1 MTENA
6 IAKPSYRVPAGSS
19 RINDGLMN
27 VISGA
32 GTAADKSSF
41 ARYGMTY
48 LDQYQIEASYRTSG
62 LSRKI
67 HDIVPYEMTREWRNW
82 QADDTDTTELEN
94 YERRLEIRERVRDVE
109 VAARLFGGAALI
121 LGLPGNSATPA
132 RKAGL
137 KSLRYVLAVSRHQ
150 LNLGPISRDLNSPDF
165 GKPEYYELNQVRI
178 HPSRVIPVVRQKT
191 PLGGSNGNEFWGDP
205 LLMSLEMQ
213 LKNSD
218 SAQQNIAALLN
229 EAKVST
235 LSIPGLTNSMATAE
249 YESLLSRRLAVAAVF
264 QSTFNIRMIDAAPQ
278 AGAEGEKWET
288 WQPSF
293 AGLPEVQRS
302 FNVLLSAVAD
312 IPYSRLFGESPGGLN
327 SSGKNEQRDFERMI
341 KSRQNVDMRPVLD
354 RLDDYLIPSAL
365 GTRPSD
371 VYWNYAPLSTM
382 DEVEASEVD
391 KRNAETIQIYVNAGV
406 MPSDVAFDAVKNRLI
421 ETGRFPG
428 IEKAYDES
436 DEQMKIDEIEAGAED
451 EPDAVAG
458 VIDTL
463 KDAAPRPLY
472 VQRKLINTAEFT
484 AWARSQGFDS
494 ITDASEL
501 HVTVLYSRAPV
512 DWMRMGES
520 WNSNAKGEITVQPG
534 GARIV
539 EPLGDK
545 GAIVL
550 LFNSSELSWRHR
562 SMVDAGASHDWDD
575 YQPHV
580 TITYNGG
587 ELDMS
592 KVEPYRGKLVFGPE
606 IFEELNTDWSPSG
619 EA

>member
-19 RINDGLMN
+19 RVNDGLMN

-32 GTAADKSSF
+32 GTSADKSSF

-48 LDQYQIEASYRTSG
+48 LDRFQIEASYRTSG

-82 QADDTDTTELEN
+82 QADETDTTELEN
-94 YERRLEIRERVRDVE
+94 YERRLEIRERVRDAE
-109 VAARLFGGAALI
+109 IAARLYGGAALV
-121 LGLPGNSATPA
+121 LGLPGRAESPA
-132 RKAGL
+132 PRAGF
-137 KSLRYVLAVSRHQ
+137 KSLRYVLALSRHQ
-150 LNLGPISRDLNSPDF
+150 ISLGPISSDLNSPDF
-165 GKPEYYELNQVRI
+165 GKPEYYMLNGVII
-178 HPSRVIPVVRQKT
+178 HPSRVIPVIRQKVPVGT
-191 PLGGSNGNEFWGDP
+191 IGVDSFWGDP

-213 LKNSD
+213 LKNAD
-218 SAQQNIAALLN
+218 GAQQNVAALLN
-229 EAKVST
+229 EAKVDT
-235 LSIPGLTNSMATAE
+235 ITIPGLTNSLATQE
-249 YESLLSRRLAVAAVF
+249 YERLLARRLEVAALF
-264 QSTFNIRMIDAAPQ
+264 QSTFNIRLIDGAAT
-278 AGAEGEKWET
+278 AGGEGEKWET
-288 WQPSF
+288 RQLSF
-293 AGLPEVQRS
+293 TGLPDVQRS
-302 FNVLLSAVAD
+302 FNVALSGVSD

-365 GTRPSD
+365 GDRPDD

-391 KRNAETIQIYVNAGV
+391 KRNAEMIQIYVNSGV
-406 MPSDVAFDAVKNRLI
+406 MPSDVAFKAVKNRLI
-421 ETGRFPG
+421 EAGRFPG

-436 DEQMKIDEIEAGAED
+436 DEQMKIDEIDAG
-451 EPDAVAG
+451 EPGATAG
-458 VIDTL
+458 VIDAL
-463 KDAAPRPLY
+463 KDATPRPLY

-501 HVTVLYSRAPV
+501 HVTILYSRAPV
-512 DWMRMGES
+512 DWMQMGES

-539 EPLGDK
+539 EPLGDR
-545 GAIVL
+545 GAVVL

-562 SMVDAGASHDWDD
+562 NMVEAGASHDWDD

-587 ELDMS
+587 ELDLS